1 MCRLLHPLMPY
12 VTEELWQ
19 RLPRAPQPQPPP
31 SIMLAPYPAPE
42 PAWADAAAEA
52 DMAFLRAVVE
62 QTRSLRAGAMLPL
75 WPLKHIQLIDRL

>member
-1 MCRLLHPLMPY
+1 MPF

-19 RLPRAPQPQPPP
+19 RLPCAAQPPPPP

-62 QTRSLRAGAMLPL
+62 QTRALRSGAP
-75 WPLKHIQLIDRL
+75 PPCNQN